1 MTFSLQL
8 KKVWRES
15 VNDDLLDPSRPD
27 LWENLSPNG
36 RRGGKGKGGSY
47 WEVLGPP
54 GRRLP
59 CQRAPRRQIKHL
71 HLPNIC
77 KQCTVQFNFLLA
89 RLKRS
94 FIQRISAGPLKL
106 KHHWHIPGENNQGK
120 CWIKIFRTPL
130 SSSDFSR
137 KIPHGHHD
145 IPIRS
150 QSVDLSRI
158 IFCFLSRKLS
168 WQIFAW
174 WWSAFLLDLILKKS
188 LSMGSDCTGY
198 KIDHQISWSLI
209 PCQNPLGSENI
220 TVPQSLCL
228 FILTAKG
235 LDCPSVLLS
244 PIPWLRLLFFCP
256 PTLFSFSLI
265 LGPAPPP
272 PLHPFKRLSNPRLL
286 PLDDSH
292 S

>member
-1 MTFSLQL
+1 MQL
-8 KKVWRES
+8 KKNSEEKV
-15 VNDDLLDPSRPD
+15 LLAIYLTPVVQIS
-27 LWENLSPNG
+27 G
-36 RRGGKGKGGSY
+36 RICPQMAEGGGKGGSY

-77 KQCTVQFNFLLA
+77 KQCTAQFNFLLA

-158 IFCFLSRKLS
+158 IFCFLSRK
-168 WQIFAW
+168 
-174 WWSAFLLDLILKKS
+174 
-188 LSMGSDCTGY
+188 
-198 KIDHQISWSLI
+198 
-209 PCQNPLGSENI
+209 
-220 TVPQSLCL
+220 
-228 FILTAKG
+228 
-235 LDCPSVLLS
+235 
-244 PIPWLRLLFFCP
+244 
-256 PTLFSFSLI
+256 
-265 LGPAPPP
+265 
-272 PLHPFKRLSNPRLL
+272 
-286 PLDDSH
+286 H

>member
-1 MTFSLQL
+1 M
-8 KKVWRES
+8 
-15 VNDDLLDPSRPD
+15 LLAIYLTPVVQIS
-27 LWENLSPNG
+27 G
-36 RRGGKGKGGSY
+36 RICPQMAEGGGKGKGGSY

-137 KIPHGHHD
+137 KIPHGNWPPWYPNK
-145 IPIRS
+145 IPKRGLKS
-150 QSVDLSRI
+150 DYLLFSLKKTFLTG
-158 IFCFLSRKLS
+158 FCMMMIC
-168 WQIFAW
+168 IFARY
-174 WWSAFLLDLILKKS
+174 D
-188 LSMGSDCTGY
+188 
-198 KIDHQISWSLI
+198 
-209 PCQNPLGSENI
+209 P
-220 TVPQSLCL
+220 
-228 FILTAKG
+228 
-235 LDCPSVLLS
+235 
-244 PIPWLRLLFFCP
+244 
-256 PTLFSFSLI
+256 
-265 LGPAPPP
+265 
-272 PLHPFKRLSNPRLL
+272 
-286 PLDDSH
+286 
-292 S
+292 